1 MSKAKRKKSNNRNEV
16 NKKALDKFKKQKEL
30 EQRNK
35 EKQIKKLEKKRRK
48 EQKRR
53 IRELPKNV
61 EKRKRRAKFISSISI
76 IFIII
81 IAIILFLNS
90 PVFYIKNT
98 NIEGNSAVT
107 KEQILNMLDIGS
119 TTHIFE
125 ETNSKVNRQLKKNP
139 YIESA
144 KVNYKLPST
153 LNITI
158 IERNIDYLIENNGTY
173 VCVDKNGNILQLST
187 EKIENKISLIGCK
200 TSTESLIVGNKLCD
214 IDLSRLKDIGILL
227 DYAKSNGIDNAI
239 NSIDISDNTNYI
251 AFSESEN
258 KKIHFGDTKDLDLK
272 MKYVKKIM
280 EVEKGNSGE
289 IFVNMNLNEENP
301 FFRESV

>member
-1 MSKAKRKKSNNRNEV
+1 MSKAKRMKNNNRNEV

-30 EQRNK
+30 EQKNR
-35 EKQIKKLEKKRRK
+35 EKQIKKLEKKKRE
-48 EQKRR
+48 EQKKR

-61 EKRKRRAKFISSISI
+61 EKRRRRAKFARNISAV
-76 IFIII
+76 FIII
-81 IAIILFLNS
+81 IAIVLFINS
-90 PVFYIKNT
+90 PVFYIKTT

-119 TTHIFE
+119 TTNIFE
-125 ETNSKVNRQLKKNP
+125 VTNVKINRKLKKNP

-144 KVNYKLPST
+144 EVKYKLPST

-158 IERNIDYLIENNGTY
+158 TERNIDYLVENNGTY

-187 EKIENKISLIGCK
+187 EKMEGKISLIGCK
-200 TSTESLIVGNKLCD
+200 TSTESLIVGNRLCD
-214 IDLSRLKDIGILL
+214 IDINRLKDVNILL
-227 DYAKSNGIDNAI
+227 DYAKSNEIDNTI
-239 NSIDISDNTNYI
+239 SSIDISDDANYI